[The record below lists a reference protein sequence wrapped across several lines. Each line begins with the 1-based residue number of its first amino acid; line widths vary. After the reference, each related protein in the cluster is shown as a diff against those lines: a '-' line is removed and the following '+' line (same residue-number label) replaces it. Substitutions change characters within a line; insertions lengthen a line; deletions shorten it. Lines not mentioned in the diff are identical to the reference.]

1 MEEETDMSKKDKI
14 KIPENQKK
22 KCNVII
28 HGASVAAGGVGTG
41 LAQIPLADNALIAP
55 IQIGMIIALG
65 KVFDQEISKTAA
77 QVILGGAA
85 ASTVGRGISQVLVGW
100 IPGVGNAINT
110 ATAAAVTEAVGWMVV
125 DNFSKNAYIDI
136 IKQNPLTKEEQD
148 KMTDKHETDSENIE
162 FDRER
167 DKLIA
172 RAEEFFQG
180 KKDKKNNKSEYNEL
194 LNDFEKILFDVSD
207 NDPLYNVFAKLSD
220 L

>member
-1 MEEETDMSKKDKI
+1 MSKKDKI

-65 KVFDQEISKTAA
+65 KVFEQEISKTAA

-136 IKQNPLTKEEQD
+136 IKKNPLTKEEQD
-148 KMTDKHETDSENIE
+148 KMTNKQETD
-162 FDRER
+162 R

-180 KKDKKNNKSEYNEL
+180 KKSKKDNKLEYNEL

-207 NDPLYNVFAKLSD
+207 DDSLYDMFAKLSD

>member
-1 MEEETDMSKKDKI
+1 MSKKDKI
-14 KIPENQKK
+14 KILENQKK

-28 HGASVAAGGVGTG
+28 HSASVAAGGVGTG

-85 ASTVGRGISQVLVGW
+85 ASTVGRGISQILVGW

-136 IKQNPLTKEEQD
+136 IKKNPLTKEEQD
-148 KMTDKHETDSENIE
+148 KTIDKQETD
-162 FDRER
+162 R

-180 KKDKKNNKSEYNEL
+180 KKNKKDNKLEYNEL
-194 LNDFEKILFDVSD
+194 LNDFEKILFDVLDDDS
-207 NDPLYNVFAKLSD
+207 LYDIFAKLSD